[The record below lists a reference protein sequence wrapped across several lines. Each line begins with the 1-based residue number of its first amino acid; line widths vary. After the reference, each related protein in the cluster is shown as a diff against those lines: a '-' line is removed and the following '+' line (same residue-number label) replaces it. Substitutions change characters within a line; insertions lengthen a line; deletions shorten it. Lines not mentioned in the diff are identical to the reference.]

1 MATVGVVGLGAMG
14 SRIARRLGGAGHEL
28 VVWNRDPA
36 KAESLVAAGALAA
49 ATPADAA
56 RRAET
61 VITMVAD
68 PRALVDVTEGTDGVV
83 GGLGKGTTLIQTS
96 TVGPDSTSRLAAL
109 LPVEALLDSPVL
121 GSVAEVE
128 SGTLSVFLGGAPE
141 PVEHWLPVL
150 STLGTGFPPRA
161 GRSRHGCKARRQHGA
176 GRCDGHP
183 WRGARPGGTARIVTG
198 CRLRGPW
205 QDRARGPG
213 GTTAFGRRERRVPAA
228 VRSLPRAQGRG
239 SDPRGGREDRARAAP
254 DEGGGRVACRG
265 RECRPGRQGLFGR
278 ARPHP
283 RGNEPGGELG
293 EVAWIDRVGERVLAV
308 EDVSACLLELLLR
321 APAPLD
327 GDHGVVGPVADRD
340 RR

>member
-14 SRIARRLGGAGHEL
+14 SRIARRLGDAGHEL

-56 RRAET
+56 RRAEA

-83 GGLGKGTTLIQTS
+83 GGLGEGTTLIQMS

-109 LPVEALLDSPVL
+109 LPAEALLDSPVL

-150 STLGTGFPPRA
+150 STLGTVFHLGPVGAGTAAKLVANTTLVGVIGILGEALALAERLGLSRDAAFEVLGKTALAGQAERRRSAVESGEYPPRFALYLARKDADLILEQAAKTGLELRLTKAADEWLAEAENA
-161 GRSRHGCKARRQHGA
+161 GLGDKDYSAVL
-176 GRCDGHP
+176 
-183 WRGARPGGTARIVTG
+183 ARI
-198 CRLRGPW
+198 
-205 QDRARGPG
+205 
-213 GTTAFGRRERRVPAA
+213 
-228 VRSLPRAQGRG
+228 
-239 SDPRGGREDRARAAP
+239 
-254 DEGGGRVACRG
+254 
-265 RECRPGRQGLFGR
+265 
-278 ARPHP
+278 
-283 RGNEPGGELG
+283 
-293 EVAWIDRVGERVLAV
+293 
-308 EDVSACLLELLLR
+308 
-321 APAPLD
+321 LD
-327 GDHGVVGPVADRD
+327 GASQEESSER
-340 RR
+340 

>member
-14 SRIARRLGGAGHEL
+14 SRIARRLGDAGHEL

-56 RRAET
+56 RRAEA

-83 GGLGKGTTLIQTS
+83 GGLGEGTTLIQMS

-109 LPVEALLDSPVL
+109 LPAEALLDSPVL

-150 STLGTGFPPRA
+150 STLGTVFHLGPVGAGTAAKLVANTTLVGVIGILGEALALAERLGLSRDAAFEVLGKTALAGQAERRRSAVESGEYPPRFALYLARKDADLILAEAAKTGLELRLTKAADEWLADAENA
-161 GRSRHGCKARRQHGA
+161 GLGDKDYSAVL
-176 GRCDGHP
+176 
-183 WRGARPGGTARIVTG
+183 ARILEG
-198 CRLRGPW
+198 AS
-205 QDRARGPG
+205 QEESS
-213 GTTAFGRRERRVPAA
+213 ER
-228 VRSLPRAQGRG
+228 
-239 SDPRGGREDRARAAP
+239 
-254 DEGGGRVACRG
+254 
-265 RECRPGRQGLFGR
+265 
-278 ARPHP
+278 
-283 RGNEPGGELG
+283 
-293 EVAWIDRVGERVLAV
+293 
-308 EDVSACLLELLLR
+308 
-321 APAPLD
+321 
-327 GDHGVVGPVADRD
+327 
-340 RR
+340 